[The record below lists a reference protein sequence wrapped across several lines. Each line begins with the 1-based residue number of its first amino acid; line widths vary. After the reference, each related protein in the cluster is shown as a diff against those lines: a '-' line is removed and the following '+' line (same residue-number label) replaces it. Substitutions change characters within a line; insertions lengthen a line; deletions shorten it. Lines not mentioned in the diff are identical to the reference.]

1 MEQRTRR
8 SRRGFLAL
16 AVCLASAMSSTP
28 VPAQQLCGAVTYPF
42 PYTDVAGVGAP
53 FCPAIMEAY
62 VTGVSK
68 GTTPTTFSPEE
79 TVTRVQMTTFLQ
91 RLLDQELARASRRG
105 AISQWWTPQTSN
117 ALHYAPPGGQF
128 CAADGK
134 DIWTS
139 TGSGVVQV
147 AASTGSLGGTWTG
160 AANSQGLVI
169 AAGRTFA
176 VDDTTPGS
184 LYAID
189 PTQPPGPVTSVA
201 TLGDSPVGITFDG
214 TNLWTANYSGSVSI
228 IRPQAATPYPVST
241 VTTGFTNPYG
251 ILYDGAHVWVTDQG
265 AGTLLELDSGG
276 AILRT
281 VPVGTAPGLPVFDGA
296 NIWVPNAGPG
306 NSLTVVQAS
315 SGNVVG
321 TINPDASN
329 RLSGPTA
336 ASFDGERI
344 LITNNLGNSVTLFKA
359 ADLSFI
365 ANVPTGASTTP
376 YGACSDG
383 INFWIAP
390 AGTAIAAAAATW
402 TWVPF
407 PDAFCAN
414 STTTGIGVNLN
425 SGSNQVLIYLE
436 GGGACWSDLTC
447 NTLQTAVNFSTGYG
461 AADFAAE
468 STDTSYLA
476 SPGGFFDRTSTA
488 NPFKDYNY
496 VYVPYCT
503 GDEHAGNNVVTYGG
517 KTALHVGF
525 DNMSAYLK
533 RIVPTFP
540 SATQVVLVGTS
551 TGGFG
556 AAFNWWQTQQA
567 FGAIPVALID
577 DSGTFMPPD
586 ILALGDGA
594 NVTQSTQWNLPS
606 TLPPGCTA
614 CATALD
620 AIFGYYA
627 SVFPNNRGALLS
639 YVQDSV
645 LPAYYGITTSEFTS
659 GLNELTAA
667 QFDPN
672 ANLHYFTVSGPG
684 HVLFFTPSL
693 ATDGVTVEQFI
704 TKMVTGDPTWTSVHP

>member
-1 MEQRTRR
+1 MEHGMRR
-8 SRRGFLAL
+8 SRRWLLAL
-16 AVCLASAMSSTP
+16 GLCLASAMSTAP
-28 VPAQQLCGAVTYPF
+28 VHSQQLCGAVSYPF

-53 FCPAIMEAY
+53 FCPGIMEAY

-68 GTTPTTFSPEE
+68 GTTPTTFSPDE
-79 TVTRVQMTTFLQ
+79 TVSRVQMTTFLQ
-91 RLLDQELARASRRG
+91 RSLDQGLARTSRRG
-105 AISQWWTPQTSN
+105 AFNQWWMPQTSN
-117 ALHYAPPGGQF
+117 ALHYAPAGGQF
-128 CAADGK
+128 CAADGHY
-134 DIWTS
+134 IWTS
-139 TGSGVVQV
+139 TGSSLVQL

-160 AANSQGLVI
+160 AASSQGLVV
-169 AAGRTFA
+169 AAGRIFM
-176 VDDTTPGS
+176 VDETSPGS

-189 PTQPPGPVTSVA
+189 PTQPPGAVTSAA
-201 TLGDSPVGITFDG
+201 TLGDDPVGITFDG
-214 TNLWTANYSGSVSI
+214 NLLWTANYGGSVSI
-228 IRPQAATPYPVST
+228 ITPQATAPYPVT
-241 VTTGFTNPYG
+241 NVTTGFANPYG

-281 VPVGTAPGLPVFDGA
+281 VAVGTGPGLPAFDGA
-296 NIWVPNAGPG
+296 NIWVPNAGPS

-315 SGNVVG
+315 SGNVVA
-321 TINPDASN
+321 TITPDASN

-336 ASFDGERI
+336 ASFDGQRI
-344 LITNNLGNSVTLFKA
+344 LITNTLGNSVTLFKA

-390 AGTAIAAAAATW
+390 GGTAISAADTTW

-414 STTTGIGVNLN
+414 ATTTGIGVNLN
-425 SGSNQVLIYLE
+425 SGSKQVLIYLE

-447 NTLQTAVNFSTGYG
+447 NTLQTAANFSTGYG
-461 AADFAAE
+461 AADFASE
-468 STDTSYLA
+468 STDPTYLA
-476 SPGGFFDRTSTA
+476 LPGGFFDRTTAA
-488 NPFKDYNY
+488 NPFQDYNY

-533 RIVPTFP
+533 RLVATFP
-540 SATQVVLVGTS
+540 SATQVVLAGS
-551 TGGFG
+551 DSGGFG
-556 AAFNWWQTQQA
+556 ATFNWWQTQQA
-567 FGAIPVALID
+567 FGSIPVALID

-594 NVTQSTQWNLPS
+594 NVLQSTQWNLPS

-639 YVQDSV
+639 YIQDSV
-645 LPAYYGITTSEFTS
+645 LPSYYDITTSQFTT
-659 GLNELTAA
+659 GLNEFTAA

-684 HVLFFTPSL
+684 HVLFFNPSL
-693 ATDGVTVEQFI
+693 TTDGVTVEQFI
-704 TKMVTGDPTWTSVHP
+704 TKMVTGDPTWTTVHP